1 MCIRD
6 RSYKGDWSNDQM
18 NGSGTYYYTSK
29 STGERLE
36 GTFKNNSPDGIC
48 TYYTDSTTSYKTD
61 WSNGKCV
68 KKYE

>member
-1 MCIRD
+1 
-6 RSYKGDWSNDQM
+6 M